1 MKTEEAGFDIAA
13 FCRACG
19 VPDVEH
25 FLERCC
31 VLYDVLV
38 MTNKQYNLTR
48 IDSPE
53 GYWTKHI
60 ADSLS
65 IARYYPALTRERL
78 RVADIGCGAG
88 FPSLVL
94 ALAFPNL
101 WIMAIDSTGK
111 KIKFVQQTASILE
124 LKNLR
129 TTHGRAGELN
139 RLDEWKDYYHVITA
153 RAVAPAAKIH
163 GETRNMLKRGEGR
176 YILYKT
182 PEYVAADLGEMN
194 ALTGVSGT
202 TWGATE
208 EFDLPNQAGR
218 RQFLHSN

>member
-1 MKTEEAGFDIAA
+1 MTAEAGFDVAA
-13 FCRACG
+13 FCRTCNVAE
-19 VPDVEH
+19 PDR

-31 VLYDVLV
+31 TLYDVLA

-53 GYWTKHI
+53 GYWAKHI
-60 ADSLS
+60 ADSLA
-65 IARYYPALTRERL
+65 IAKYYPELSRERL

-111 KIKFVQQTASILE
+111 KIKFVQQAAAILE

-139 RLDEWKDYYHVITA
+139 RLDEWQGYYQVITA
-153 RAVAPAAKIH
+153 RAVAPAARVYS
-163 GETRNMLKRGEGR
+163 ETKNMLDSRRGR

-182 PEYVAADLGEMN
+182 PEHVMADLAEMN
-194 ALTGVSGT
+194 SLTAGSGM
-202 TWGATE
+202 TWSGSE
-208 EFDLPNQAGR
+208 EFELPNRAGR